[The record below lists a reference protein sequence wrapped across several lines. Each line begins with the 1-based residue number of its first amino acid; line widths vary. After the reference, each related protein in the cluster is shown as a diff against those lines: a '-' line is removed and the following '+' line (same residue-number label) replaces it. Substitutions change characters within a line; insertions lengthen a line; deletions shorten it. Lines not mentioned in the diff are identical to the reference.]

1 MPADARSERGRLIA
15 EKCRIDR
22 KGDEWLVPS
31 QSGPGRYTVRVDGDY
46 PRCTCPVCARW
57 SRAYLRHLLRVGEPS
72 AARLLT
78 IHNVHWTIQLV
89 VRARAAIRAG
99 DLASLRSEVAA
110 TWP

>member
-1 MPADARSERGRLIA
+1 MFDCVMPTRAARHGTILTDAGRIHLRNAEYARS
-15 EKCRIDR
+15 
-22 KGDEWLVPS
+22 DEPL
-31 QSGPGRYTVRVDGDY
+31 D